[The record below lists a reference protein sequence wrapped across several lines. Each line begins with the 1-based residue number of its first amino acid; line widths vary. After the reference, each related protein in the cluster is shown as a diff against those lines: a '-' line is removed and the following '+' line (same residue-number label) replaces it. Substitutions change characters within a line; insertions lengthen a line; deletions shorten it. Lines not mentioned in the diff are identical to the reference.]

1 MSCLLLAGAVD
12 RKVNIIVSTPID
24 HEFLGDTLDELRDV
38 SKAVIVLNEY
48 SLLSDLT
55 ATVSGAEVI
64 VFSSMADTDYELKEA
79 AAELM
84 RSRSLGGLKLPNLKS
99 VVGFFGRTT
108 DETDVLA
115 ESYATLGPSL
125 ALDWRW

>member
-1 MSCLLLAGAVD
+1 MSCLMLAGAIN
-12 RKVNIIVSTPID
+12 RKVNIIVSTPVD

-38 SKAVIVLNEY
+38 SKSIIVLNEY
-48 SLLSDLT
+48 SLLADLT
-55 ATVSGAEVI
+55 AAVSQAEII
-64 VFSSMADTDYELKEA
+64 VFSSMSDIDYELKDA

-108 DETDVLA
+108 DEFDDLA
-115 ESYATLGPSL
+115 AGYAALGPSL
-125 ALDWRW
+125 SMEWY